1 MVDDHRRHYQR
12 RVRDVIAAGVAAGEF
27 TVPDPRLAAFAVCD
41 MLNGLSNWF
50 RPDGALSL
58 DAVADGYV
66 DLIVGRMLG
75 GRSCAPDG
83 PPRAGRGGDPMS

>member
-1 MVDDHRRHYQR
+1 
-12 RVRDVIAAGVAAGEF
+12 
-27 TVPDPRLAAFAVCD
+27 

-50 RPDGALSL
+50 HDDGDLAFE
-58 DAVADGYV
+58 DVVVGYV

-83 PPRAGRGGDPMS
+83 PPHAGRGGGPMS